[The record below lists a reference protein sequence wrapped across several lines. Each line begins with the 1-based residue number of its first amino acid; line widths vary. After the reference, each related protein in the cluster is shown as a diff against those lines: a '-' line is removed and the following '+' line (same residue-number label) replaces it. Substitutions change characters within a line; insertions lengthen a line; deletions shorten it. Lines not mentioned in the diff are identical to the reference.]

1 MQGLAQ
7 VQKRVAQY
15 ASRTVDGVPMY
26 PGEYVG
32 TWVKIGVMSCQLLS
46 IARFS

>member
-15 ASRTVDGVPMY
+15 ASRTVDALLNLC
-26 PGEYVG
+26 EYVE
-32 TWVKIGVMSCQLLS
+32 TWVKIGVMPWQLLS
-46 IARFS
+46 NAWFS